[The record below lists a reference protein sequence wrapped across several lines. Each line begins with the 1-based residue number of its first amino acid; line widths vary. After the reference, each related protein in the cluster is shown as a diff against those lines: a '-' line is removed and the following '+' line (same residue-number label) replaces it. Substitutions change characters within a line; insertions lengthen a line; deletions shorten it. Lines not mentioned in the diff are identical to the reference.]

1 MEHAVPPSHLAD
13 ETGVGLSYMQNKGE
27 GELWAEPVAPP
38 SYLADETDVRLSY
51 LKNKGNAED
60 DSEGGYMADEESS
73 NSVVLPATKVSW
85 IAPATPLQLSVAE
98 DMKALT
104 FSPIEKVQ
112 QELAWDPE

>member
-1 MEHAVPPSHLAD
+1 M
-13 ETGVGLSYMQNKGE
+13 GLSYLPNKGE
-27 GELWAEPVAPP
+27 GELWEEPAVPP
-38 SYLADETDVRLSY
+38 SYLADETDVGLSY
-51 LKNKGNAED
+51 LKNKGNSED

-73 NSVVLPATKVSW
+73 SSVVLPAAKASW
-85 IAPATPLQLSVAE
+85 TAPATPLQLSVAE